1 MGNKVIEVQSDQ
13 KDILVELFKKLDDSL
28 ILSCIQNYFGKA
40 WVDSIEQPKS
50 GKIVV
55 SDFCFLAGEPDEDV
69 LRTYTEGDKPWGLIM
84 IADNDGWYKLIEK
97 VYAKSCKRTERY
109 GIKKEGDIF
118 DRNLLQS
125 YVDDLDDKYTVRL
138 IEEKDYPVIMQ
149 EEWSE
154 SLCESFQD
162 AKDYFER
169 GFGAVVLDG
178 DTIVAGA
185 STYTCYKEGI
195 EIEIDTREDYRRQG
209 LALATGAKII
219 LESLQRGLYPNWDAQ
234 NMMSV
239 GVAQKLGYHY
249 AGPYTVYEVWDL

>member
-1 MGNKVIEVQSDQ
+1 MQNRVVEVGSAQ
-13 KDILVELFKKLDDSL
+13 KAILADLFEKLDDSL

-40 WVDSIEQPKS
+40 WVDSIENPQS

-55 SDFCFLAGEPDEDV
+55 SDFCFLAGKPDEEV
-69 LRTYTEGDKPWGLIM
+69 LTSYTEAEKPQFLIM
-84 IADNDGWYKLIEK
+84 IADNEGWYKLIEK
-97 VYAKSCKRTERY
+97 LYPGRFNRTERY

-118 DRNLLQS
+118 DRELLQS
-125 YVDDLDDKYTVRL
+125 YIDKIDAKYTVRL
-138 IEEKDYPVIMQ
+138 VEEKDYPIIMK
-149 EEWSE
+149 EEWSK
-154 SLCESFQD
+154 SLCESFHD
-162 AKDYFER
+162 AKDYIKR
-169 GFGAVVLDG
+169 GFGAIALDG

-209 LALATGAKII
+209 LALACGAKII

-249 AGPYTVYEVWDL
+249 AGPYTVYEVW